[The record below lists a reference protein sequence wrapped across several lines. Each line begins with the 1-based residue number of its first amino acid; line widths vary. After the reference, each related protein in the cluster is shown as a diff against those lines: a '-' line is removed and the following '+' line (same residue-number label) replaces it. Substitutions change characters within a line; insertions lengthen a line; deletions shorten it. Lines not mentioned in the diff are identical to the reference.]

1 MKYGYIEGNDTIR
14 GTDATIIFEIEK
26 DNEIKRYLLTQV
38 TNFETDA
45 DITTD
50 PVPRIGTRTVGHKN
64 GQVEY
69 SGSMTM
75 YYGSPVIPK
84 LFFEY
89 VETGNWPMIRALVE
103 NEDRD
108 SNAGNQTMVYSGLRF
123 NTVPLSRA
131 NAEDTMMTVD
141 IDFTFDSVL
150 PASHFRELA
159 NNIL

>member
-1 MKYGYIEGNDTIR
+1 MPYIEGKDTVR
-14 GTDATIIFEIEK
+14 GTDASIIFEIEE
-26 DNEIKRYLLTQV
+26 NGEMKRYLLTQV
-38 TNFETDA
+38 TNFETNA

-64 GQVEY
+64 GQIEY

-75 YYGSPVIPK
+75 YYGSPVIPR

-89 VETGNWPMIRALVE
+89 VENGDWPMIRALVE
-103 NEDRD
+103 NEDKD
-108 SNAGNQTMVYSGLRF
+108 TDTGNQTFVYSGLKF
-123 NTVPLSRA
+123 STVPLSRA

-150 PASHFRELA
+150 PASHFKDLA
-159 NNIL
+159 NTLL